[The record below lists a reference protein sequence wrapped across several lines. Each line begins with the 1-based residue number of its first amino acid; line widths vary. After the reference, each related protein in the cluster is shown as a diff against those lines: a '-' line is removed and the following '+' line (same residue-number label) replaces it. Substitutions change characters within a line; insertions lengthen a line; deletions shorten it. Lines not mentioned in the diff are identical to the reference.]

1 MTKSY
6 KIKKV
11 SSVIKDIINQ
21 DQLID
26 GINNIKVINSWKK
39 IVGKNIISSYWKLGL
54 DQERVSLIIEKVKQN
69 NFGQIFITDT
79 HYDRT
84 VNALSKNKSEYSI
97 FEL

>member
-39 IVGKNIISSYWKLGL
+39 IVGKNIVSYTTNIKFTNGSLYVKLKSAPL
-54 DQERVSLIIEKVKQN
+54 RNELNFNKENLLNEINENLKEKIVKKIYFN
-69 NFGQIFITDT
+69 
-79 HYDRT
+79 
-84 VNALSKNKSEYSI
+84 
-97 FEL
+97 